1 MGDMLARG
9 QAWLA
14 AQQKVHA
21 SRSVVYR
28 RGGASV
34 ILDATVGKTIREY
47 TDGYGA
53 TIVDEARDYLV
64 HAAELVLGGERTLPL
79 AGDTIEETD
88 EGQVFTY
95 EVTAMGPEPCFRY
108 SDTARVRLRIHTKLS
123 AMVDV

>member
-14 AQQKVHA
+14 AQQKTHA

-28 RGGASV
+28 RGGRSV
-34 ILDATVGKTIREY
+34 TLDATIGKTIREY

-64 HAAELVLGGERTLPL
+64 HATDLVLGGERVLPL
-79 AGDTIEETD
+79 AGDTIDEIGGSETH
-88 EGQVFTY
+88 VY
-95 EVTAMGPEPCFRY
+95 EVTALGPEPAYRY
-108 SDTARVRLRIHTKLS
+108 SDPGRVRLRIHTKLS
-123 AMVDV
+123 ATVD